1 MVQLKETRARA
12 ELIGSGPFPCLV
24 MVVVMWQG
32 LLGRSEEQEMGLQGS
47 IGPAAFCVWTGSPI
61 CVPGVGVGAG
71 GRNPALALIR
81 PFPSPWSHLS
91 LLNTAHPF
99 CTLVGRLL
107 GFT

>member
-1 MVQLKETRARA
+1 MAQLKETRARA
-12 ELIGSGPFPCLV
+12 ELIGSRPFPCLV
-24 MVVVMWQG
+24 MVVVMWQR
-32 LLGRSEEQEMGLQGS
+32 LLGGSEEQEMGLQGS
-47 IGPAAFCVWTGSPI
+47 IGPAAFCVWTESPI
-61 CVPGVGVGAG
+61 CAPGVGVGAG
-71 GRNPALALIR
+71 DRNPAPALIR